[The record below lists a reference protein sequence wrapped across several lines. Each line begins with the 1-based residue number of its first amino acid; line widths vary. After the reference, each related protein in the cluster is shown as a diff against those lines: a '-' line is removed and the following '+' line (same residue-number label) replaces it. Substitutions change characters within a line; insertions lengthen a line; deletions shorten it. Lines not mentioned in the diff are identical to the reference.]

1 MKMIMSSI
9 VGMIRLLFIVFA
21 IATPCFIL
29 VIPLWILGVKKPWL
43 KMTNFFDELINV
55 D

>member
-1 MKMIMSSI
+1 MNMSSI

-21 IATPCFIL
+21 IAVPCFIL